1 VALYLPRMTLIAEI
15 ALGIVLG
22 VILLV
27 AGAFLLGKIVEVV
40 KSISISPRDA
50 GFILVAIGV
59 ALLVFGWM
67 ATHH

>member
-1 VALYLPRMTLIAEI
+1 MTLIAEI